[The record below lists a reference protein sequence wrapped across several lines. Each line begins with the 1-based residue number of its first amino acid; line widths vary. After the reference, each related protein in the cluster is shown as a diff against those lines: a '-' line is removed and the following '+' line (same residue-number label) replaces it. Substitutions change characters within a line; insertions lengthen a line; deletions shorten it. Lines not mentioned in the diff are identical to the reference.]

1 MTGGPTSD
9 DVRAA
14 WDANAVFWDEQ
25 MESGGTWQQSLIEP
39 AVEAVLRLEPGE
51 RVLEIACGNGEFARR
66 MTELGGSVLATDFSE
81 AMLERARAHGGGTE
95 YRLADA
101 TDEAALTAL
110 GDPGSFDAVVCNMAV
125 MDMQEIE
132 PLARAAATLLR
143 PGGRLLISTVHPA
156 FNSGHVTRVLEQR
169 DDDTGVIRNHS
180 LRISGYS
187 TPIVAK
193 GVAVEGQPSTQWYFD
208 RSLADLLRPF
218 LANGLV
224 VDALEEPV
232 LPPGMVH
239 PDKPE
244 AVFADLPPVLILRL
258 RLG

>member
-1 MTGGPTSD
+1 MSHTPSPD

-14 WDANAVFWDEQ
+14 WDTNAAFWDER

-51 RVLEIACGNGEFARR
+51 RVLEVACGNGEFARR
-66 MTELGGSVLATDFSE
+66 MAELGATVLATDFSE
-81 AMLERARAHGGGTE
+81 AMLERARAHGGGVE

-110 GDPGSFDAVVCNMAV
+110 GDPGSFDAVICNMAV

-132 PLARAAATLLR
+132 LLARASAALLR
-143 PGGRLLISTVHPA
+143 PGGRLMLSTVHPA
-156 FNSGHVTRVLEQR
+156 FNSGHVTRVLEQS
-169 DDDTGVIRNHS
+169 DDDTGVVRKHS
-180 LRISGYS
+180 LRISGYR
-187 TPIVAK
+187 TPIVGK
-193 GVAVEGQPSTQWYFD
+193 GVAVEGQPATQWYFD

-218 LANGLV
+218 LANGLL

-232 LPPGMVH
+232 LPPEMLR

-244 AVFADLPPVLILRL
+244 AVFADLPPVLIVRL
-258 RLG
+258 RR